1 MHKRRSHRNFEVRAL
16 DTPGMKP
23 FIGSAETEGKNWAP
37 TTWPTPGFINGGLL
51 SYDPIHHVLYVAR
64 GMNGFWRLTVQ

>member
-23 FIGSAETEGKNWAP
+23 LGKNWAP
-37 TTWPTPGFINGGLL
+37 TTWPMPGFIHGGLL
-51 SYDPIHHVLYVAR
+51 SYDPIHHVLYVAK
-64 GMNGFWRLTVQ
+64 GMNGFWQLTVQ